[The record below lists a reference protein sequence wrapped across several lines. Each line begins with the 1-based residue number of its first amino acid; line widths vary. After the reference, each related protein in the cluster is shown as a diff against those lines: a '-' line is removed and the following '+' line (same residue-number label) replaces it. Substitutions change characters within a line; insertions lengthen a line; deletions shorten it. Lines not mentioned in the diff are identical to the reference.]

1 MRRVVIVGDGTGD
14 VAAALA
20 ELGLATVVTVAQF
33 HELACSVSVV
43 VDAPARLRPSVSKF
57 GSDRPYLKK
66 KKGRS

>member
-33 HELACSVSVV
+33 REMACSLPTVT
-43 VDAPARLRPSVSKF
+43 DTPTRLQPAARKF
-57 GSDRPYLKK
+57 GSDHPYLKK